1 MHRTEDGSDE
11 NESFDASEASFD
23 PDQMPDREGACAHGD
38 AVAAGFRATERAEE
52 HERVGMLPEAIVE
65 YETALRELRGA
76 LGLLGGAAQERDE
89 VQMLHE
95 RIEHCE
101 QQCRRLVDE
110 GQKRERDQE
119 RDRKF
124 AQVLNELVATERS
137 YNAGAQQRVCAYTLR
152 HARNPTAYER
162 APADLRV
169 MEHYREALLESLDRL
184 GPQVRRARAICA
196 ECPIS

>member
-1 MHRTEDGSDE
+1 MVSSCQSVYSCQRFGQDCPDDGSDE

-23 PDQMPDREGACAHGD
+23 PDQMPDGEGACAHGD

-110 GQKRERDQE
+110 
-119 RDRKF
+119 
-124 AQVLNELVATERS
+124 
-137 YNAGAQQRVCAYTLR
+137 
-152 HARNPTAYER
+152 
-162 APADLRV
+162 
-169 MEHYREALLESLDRL
+169 M
-184 GPQVRRARAICA
+184 
-196 ECPIS
+196 

>member
-1 MHRTEDGSDE
+1 M
-11 NESFDASEASFD
+11 
-23 PDQMPDREGACAHGD
+23 
-38 AVAAGFRATERAEE
+38 
-52 HERVGMLPEAIVE
+52 GMLPEAIVE

-76 LGLLGGAAQERDE
+76 LGLLGGAQGRDE

-101 QQCRRLVDE
+101 QQRRRLVDE
-110 GQKRERDQE
+110 GEKRERDQE

-137 YNAGAQQRVCAYTLR
+137 YNAGSHASTVCVHATPE

-162 APADLRV
+162 ALADLRV
-169 MEHYREALLESLDRL
+169 MAHYREALLESLDRL
-184 GPQVRRARAICA
+184 GPQVRRARAVCA
-196 ECPIS
+196 ECSSH